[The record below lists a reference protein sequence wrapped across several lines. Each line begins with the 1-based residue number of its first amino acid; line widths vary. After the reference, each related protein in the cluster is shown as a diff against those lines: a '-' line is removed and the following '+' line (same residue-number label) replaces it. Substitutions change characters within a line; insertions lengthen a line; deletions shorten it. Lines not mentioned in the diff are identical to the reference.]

1 MAGEFTITVN
11 DRALQISLKNFSAR
25 IQPPPLLKIA
35 GEVMRGSIE
44 RTFREQGS
52 PAGSWAPLAAST
64 LKRGKGGAGRLKLI
78 QSGRLKNSMSYQ
90 IAADTLTIG
99 TNLAYARIQQEGGFA
114 GRRAPSNRG
123 FRREITQEARGFHGP
138 RNQHGYFGFRRPFIP
153 ARPYLVF
160 RPEDTQ
166 RMKDAME
173 RYVAAVAAEEGLQ

>member
-1 MAGEFTITVN
+1 MAGEFKVTVN

-25 IQPPPLLKIA
+25 ISPEPLLKIA

-90 IAADTLTIG
+90 VNGNVLTIG

-114 GRRAPSNRG
+114 GRRAPSNKG
-123 FRREITQEARGFHGP
+123 FKREITQEARGFHGP

-160 RPEDTQ
+160 RPEDPQ

-173 RYVAAVAAEEGLQ
+173 RYIAAVASEEGLK

>member
-1 MAGEFTITVN
+1 MAGEFKATVN
-11 DRALQISLKNFSAR
+11 DKALQISLKNFSAR

-78 QSGRLKNSMSYQ
+78 QSGRLKNSMSYLVSGN
-90 IAADTLTIG
+90 TLTIG
-99 TNLAYARIQQEGGFA
+99 TNLVYAQIQQEGGFA
-114 GRRAPSNRG
+114 GRRQPSAK
-123 FRREITQEARGFHGP
+123 RRLGHHIDQQIGNFHGP
-138 RNQHGYFGFRRPFIP
+138 MKFRRPFIP

-160 RPEDTQ
+160 RPEDPQ
-166 RMKDAME
+166 RMTDAME
-173 RYVAAVAAEEGLQ
+173 RYIATVAKEEGLK

>member
-1 MAGEFTITVN
+1 MSSPFNIAVN
-11 DRALQISLKNFSAR
+11 DKALQISLRNFSSR
-25 IQPPPLLKIA
+25 ISPAPLLKIA

-78 QSGRLKNSMSYQ
+78 QSGRLKNSISYLMSGN
-90 IAADTLTIG
+90 TLVIG
-99 TNLAYARIQQEGGFA
+99 TNLVYAHIQQEGGFA
-114 GRRAPSNRG
+114 GRREPSNKRKLG
-123 FRREITQEARGFHGP
+123 HHIDHHFGVHGP
-138 RNQHGYFGFRRPFIP
+138 MKWRRPFIP

-160 RPEDTQ
+160 RPEDPQ

-173 RYVAAVAAEEGLQ
+173 LYADTVAKEEGLK